1 LRYNNGLGK
10 AKRERLKILVV
21 DDSKLARMF
30 LIKTLRELEPSAK
43 VLEAENGL
51 EAVEL
56 FKVEKPDAV
65 FLDLTMPVMD
75 GYEALNEIIKMDT
88 KAQVVIVSADIQ
100 AQAQSTVLASGAKMM
115 VPKPINSEKMLSVL
129 QQLSI

>member
-1 LRYNNGLGK
+1 
-10 AKRERLKILVV
+10 
-21 DDSKLARMF
+21 MF

-75 GYEALNEIIKMDT
+75 GYEALKEIIKWIL
-88 KAQVVIVSADIQ
+88 KRKLSLFLQIFRPRHNLLFSHR
-100 AQAQSTVLASGAKMM
+100 
-115 VPKPINSEKMLSVL
+115 VPK
-129 QQLSI
+129 